1 MVIVL
6 EMIKNGD
13 IIIETLNPED
23 EDFLEK
29 FYE

>member
-6 EMIKNGD
+6 EMIKNGEL
-13 IIIETLNPED
+13 IIETLNPED

>member
-6 EMIKNGD
+6 EMIKNGEL
-13 IIIETLNPED
+13 IIETLNSED
-23 EDFLEK
+23 KDFLEK